1 MVMLPYDRGIVKQDT
16 YFNCGPASTQV
27 VLNSRGI
34 FVDEGTLARELG
46 TTTNGTDYIGQIERA
61 LDRRVPEANYTT
73 VAMPNDPPTVEQT
86 NRLWDDIRRS
96 VDAGWGT
103 IVNIVAPP
111 SNYPRGANGS
121 SSPAYGGGT
130 VFHYMTA
137 MGYEDVG
144 RGRFVWIADSGFAP
158 YGYWITLEQLASLIP
173 PKGYCFANVATSPV
187 SDIDDAVW
195 ADNLHQLMGS

>member
-1 MVMLPYDRGIVKQDT
+1 MKQDT

-46 TTTNGTDYIGQIERA
+46 TTTNGTDFIGLIERVLDA
-61 LDRRVPEANYTT
+61 LVPEANYTT
-73 VAMPNDPPTVEQT
+73 VSMPNDPPTVEQT

-96 VDAGWGT
+96 VDAGWGV

-158 YGYWITLEQLASLIP
+158 YGYWTTLEQLASLIP
-173 PKGYCFANVATSPV
+173 PKGYCFANVVPAPQV
-187 SDIDDAVW
+187 GPDDSVW
-195 ADNLHQLMGS
+195 ADNLQQLMGP